1 MAPGGA
7 TSSSRAQVVIGS
19 PSTRWPAAPRAPSL
33 TRALPVATATR
44 VRAPALARPTAWRMA
59 SAARTAR
66 SGSSSWVRGRPKTA
80 SARPPTRCSI
90 TPPKRST
97 SACTRAT
104 SAATLRSTSSVTS
117 LRSAWCWAAP
127 PVAAGSASGRLWR
140 FQKRSQ
146 RSNGSVV
153 SRVTASP
160 PGCARKRFGGA
171 LVERAA
177 GSGWRAEW
185 RGSAPDHLERAG
197 CDAPDHLEWA
207 DGGGG
212 QQGHD
217 GDRGGGQVHLADDAV
232 TRPVLGPVDRVPGKS
247 PRAHEPC
254 HVADGGEHDQHRAER
269 REHEGLPSCPPASA
283 RYPRGPGHR
292 ADPKVM
298 IKITLYQIK
307 SKSHSM
313 REKFRRAPLMDVHAD
328 AGLRHT
334 S

>member
-7 TSSSRAQVVIGS
+7 TSSSRAQVVIG
-19 PSTRWPAAPRAPSL
+19 
-33 TRALPVATATR
+33 
-44 VRAPALARPTAWRMA
+44 
-59 SAARTAR
+59 
-66 SGSSSWVRGRPKTA
+66 
-80 SARPPTRCSI
+80 PPTRCSI

-104 SAATLRSTSSVTS
+104 SAATLRSTSSGSSSVQVVTASSTSASRTVTS

-127 PVAAGSASGRLWR
+127 PVAAGSAIGRLWR

-160 PGCARKRFGGA
+160 PGCARKCFGGA

-197 CDAPDHLEWA
+197 CDAPDHLERA
-207 DGGGG
+207 D
-212 QQGHD
+212 
-217 GDRGGGQVHLADDAV
+217 
-232 TRPVLGPVDRVPGKS
+232 
-247 PRAHEPC
+247 EPC